1 MEYISTIIVLLV
13 IVGIVALILRN
24 MLKEKKAGHS
34 VLCGGSCSGCSGA
47 CMCHSQQDKKLT
59 K

>member
-1 MEYISTIIVLLV
+1 MGYISTIIVLLV
-13 IVGIVALILRN
+13 VLGVVTAIIRN
-24 MLKEKKAGHS
+24 MIKEKKAGRS

-47 CMCHSQQDKKLT
+47 CMCHAQQDKKL